1 MPRRDIHAPAC
12 CSKIFIL
19 IVTTVLVATLVQ
31 ATKYSVCDQDKSLA
45 TVSNV
50 VVSDC
55 EKLDDTCPF
64 VRGFNKSIELDFVP
78 S

>member
-1 MPRRDIHAPAC
+1 MC
-12 CSKIFIL
+12 L
-19 IVTTVLVATLVQ
+19 
-31 ATKYSVCDQDKSLA
+31 DQDKSLA
-45 TVSNV
+45 RVSNV